1 MSSSN
6 EQENGSLQE
15 PADPV
20 NSEAAPAAR
29 PSLHRAASLVSAL
42 TFLSR
47 ILGLV
52 REMVFAALLGAGFY
66 ADAFQAAFKIPNLLR
81 DLFAE
86 GALSSAFVPT
96 YARTLK
102 AGLESAF
109 RLVSRLVTVL
119 AVVLAV
125 LVLAGYLFAPAIV
138 SLLAPGFEAVPGK
151 RELTVRLTRV
161 MLPFLPLVSFAAVS
175 MGVLNAHQR
184 FARPAF
190 APAVFNL
197 VAIAWA
203 SGLWALGFDAPAVA
217 VGWAVGTLAGGA
229 AQLLIQLPEVWR
241 LGWRPRLQWAPSDPG
256 IRSIARLMGPATVG
270 LAAVEVNIF
279 VNTIFASHEQGAVS
293 WLQYA
298 FRILYLPIGVFG
310 VAVGTVVTSHF
321 AKSAAD
327 EDHAGMR
334 HTLHESLHLLAFLT
348 LPATAG
354 LMVLARPIVRLLFE
368 RGRFDG
374 SDTAATGAALLMFAV
389 GLVPYTAVK
398 VLAPAFYALGS
409 PRVPLLASATAVA
422 TNLVFILSFHD
433 AMGFRAIALGTALGS
448 VANAA
453 VLALSLES
461 RLGGFVRGL
470 MTSSLA
476 RMLGAT
482 AVMALAAWP
491 AARALEGWVGTRG
504 LVAQLVTGL
513 GPVAVGGL
521 VYAGVALLLRV
532 PEARLLM
539 GAVRR
544 RRATPHGS
552 V

>member
-1 MSSSN
+1 LSSSN
-6 EQENGSLQE
+6 EQEKNSLPE
-15 PADPV
+15 RPGAVNTGGPPAR
-20 NSEAAPAAR
+20 R

-102 AGLESAF
+102 AGAEAAF

-119 AVVLAV
+119 AAVLAV
-125 LVLAGYLFAPAIV
+125 LVLAGYAFAPAIV

-151 RELTVRLTRV
+151 RDLTVLLTRV
-161 MLPFLPLVSFAAVS
+161 MIPFLPLVSFAAVA
-175 MGVLNAHQR
+175 MGVLNAHHR
-184 FARPAF
+184 FGRPAF
-190 APAVFNL
+190 APAAFNL

-203 SGLWALGFDAPAVA
+203 SVLWALGFDAASVA

-241 LGWRPRLQWAPSDPG
+241 LGWRPRLQWAPADPG

-298 FRILYLPIGVFG
+298 FRVLYLPIGVFG

-321 AKSAAD
+321 ARSAAD

-334 HTLHESLHLLAFLT
+334 ATLHESLHLLAFLT

-368 RGRFDG
+368 RGRFDAG
-374 SDTAATGAALLMFAV
+374 DTAATGAALALFAV
-389 GLVPYTAVK
+389 GLVPYTTIK
-398 VLAPAFYALGS
+398 VLAPAFYALAA

-422 TNLVFILSFHD
+422 TNLAFILLFHD
-433 AMGFRAIALGTALGS
+433 ALGFRAIALGTALGS

-453 VLALSLES
+453 ILAVSLES
-461 RLGGFVRGL
+461 RLRGFLRGL
-470 MTSSLA
+470 VTASVA
-476 RMLGAT
+476 RMAAAT
-482 AVMALAAWP
+482 AVMAAAAWLAA
-491 AARALEGWVGTRG
+491 RELEGRFGTRG
-504 LVAQLVTGL
+504 MVAQLATGL
-513 GPVAVGGL
+513 GPVAAGAL
-521 VYAGVALLLRV
+521 VYGAAAVALRV
-532 PEARLLM
+532 PEARLLL
-539 GAVRR
+539 GALRR
-544 RRATPHGS
+544 RVP